1 MIDNIKKNAFWN
13 TLGITFNSFNSL
25 FFLIIVSRIN
35 GINDAGVFGFSFA
48 LASLWFII
56 GLYAGRT
63 FQVSD
68 IYNETSDSEYLV
80 HKVWTASLMVLVAI
94 VYVYAKGYHLEKSIV
109 ILALTIYKALEAFS
123 DTLYGY
129 LQKKQLLYIAGI
141 SLFWKSFV
149 AVFLFLLVDLLTKN
163 LVLACLSII
172 FVNLIFIFS
181 YDFPNVNKIMTFE
194 KIEVKNTLALFKK
207 GFSIFIFSFLS
218 IYIVNV
224 SKYVI
229 DEQLANQFQAVFNI
243 IVMPAT
249 IISLCGQY
257 IVQPL
262 LNQLIEYF
270 YNHKYKELKKTTTK
284 ISLALLMIDIIAI
297 LGAFL
302 LGIPVL
308 NLLYGVDVSAYRFDL
323 LIVIA
328 GALFYSCA
336 SVYSTVLITM
346 RKTTPQIFLFAT
358 SSLVGLF
365 LAKHLVTAYHI
376 HGAIYAYFMIMLLHF
391 SLIYGYFYYEYR
403 QLIKDE
409 HAKSNGLLSLK

>member
-1 MIDNIKKNAFWN
+1 M
-13 TLGITFNSFNSL
+13 
-25 FFLIIVSRIN
+25 
-35 GINDAGVFGFSFA
+35 
-48 LASLWFII
+48 
-56 GLYAGRT
+56 
-63 FQVSD
+63 
-68 IYNETSDSEYLV
+68 V

-229 DEQLANQFQAVFNI
+229 DEQLVQS
-243 IVMPAT
+243 
-249 IISLCGQY
+249 IS
-257 IVQPL
+257 
-262 LNQLIEYF
+262 E
-270 YNHKYKELKKTTTK
+270 
-284 ISLALLMIDIIAI
+284 
-297 LGAFL
+297 
-302 LGIPVL
+302 
-308 NLLYGVDVSAYRFDL
+308 
-323 LIVIA
+323 
-328 GALFYSCA
+328 
-336 SVYSTVLITM
+336 
-346 RKTTPQIFLFAT
+346 
-358 SSLVGLF
+358 
-365 LAKHLVTAYHI
+365 
-376 HGAIYAYFMIMLLHF
+376 
-391 SLIYGYFYYEYR
+391 
-403 QLIKDE
+403 
-409 HAKSNGLLSLK
+409 